1 MLINIKDY
9 KYFYSIAANNDY
21 SDFCNNDDVV
31 NFVTIKLNK
40 EMTVDENSTD
50 EEDNKYAD
58 RYNDILYNFY
68 EILINEH
75 IEDFDVEIEV

>member
-1 MLINIKDY
+1 
-9 KYFYSIAANNDY
+9 
-21 SDFCNNDDVV
+21 
-31 NFVTIKLNK
+31 
-40 EMTVDENSTD
+40 MTVDENSTD